1 MSEQVSPQASVSIY
15 LQTVTITARA
25 GVSVLSSSGSS
36 SEKTTYFPRFI
47 FFSWNMNR
55 NGTYWHTLSRVF
67 NHKNVLYVSRP
78 TDFSSPAFYQ
88 VKICLKLFIMYWDAF
103 TSSQFQRTQWLFTFT
118 HEYKSIDMDYEYR
131 LTFIKNLFKK
141 DEKCS
146 IWQAQLIFKCSLIMN
161 ISTIK
166 SYLWVKYGFLY

>member
-15 LQTVTITARA
+15 LQTVRITARA

-36 SEKTTYFPRFI
+36 SEKTAYFPRFI

-88 VKICLKLFIMYWDAF
+88 VKICLKLFLCIEMHF
-103 TSSQFQRTQWLFTFT
+103 TSSQFQRTQWLFTFM

-131 LTFIKNLFKK
+131 LTLSRTCLKRMKNVQYGKPSSFFSAHWLW
-141 DEKCS
+141 
-146 IWQAQLIFKCSLIMN
+146 IYQLSRVI
-161 ISTIK
+161 
-166 SYLWVKYGFLY
+166 YE